1 MVIKVMQPLAAPQT
15 WKNSLNAVFFPAG
28 RRRDIDGLRGLAV
41 LLVMFFHA
49 GWISGGFIG
58 VDIFI
63 VISGYFMGR
72 SAFMQHPF
80 RPERFVLRRL
90 YRLVPALLVMV
101 SAVSAGM
108 LWWVLQSDRSD
119 IALNGAYAL
128 VYLSNI
134 WASHHVGYF
143 EGQSIAYPFLH
154 TWSLSLEMQFYC
166 VIFLIA
172 LLLPRL
178 RDRRFL
184 LYIMLAASFACSA
197 YAFHIGNQAAYYSIL
212 ARLWEFSLGTV
223 IWVLPGL
230 PQSRLFSTL
239 TYAVSILALLLC
251 AVFYD
256 LANACPSLMAL
267 VPCVATMLIIMQPQ
281 AMSRRLVEPLSPVG
295 VISYSLYLWH
305 WPAIVLAAYLLPFP
319 ADSLTM
325 ALVLGGATAVSVLSY
340 AGVERPLLAFE
351 NRATPDAAR
360 RGVIILIALCAMVAM
375 ALAGVSA
382 VSRVH

>member
-1 MVIKVMQPLAAPQT
+1 MVIKVMQPLTAPQT
-15 WKNSLNAVFFPAG
+15 WKSSLWAVFFPSG

-41 LLVMFFHA
+41 LLVMLFHG

-58 VDIFI
+58 VDVFI

-90 YRLVPALLVMV
+90 YRLVPALLVMI
-101 SAVSAGM
+101 SAVSAAM

-154 TWSLSLEMQFYC
+154 TWSLSLEMQFYG
-166 VIFLIA
+166 VIFLMA
-172 LLLPRL
+172 LLLPL
-178 RDRRFL
+178 LHHRRTL
-184 LYIMLAASFACSA
+184 LYVMLAASFAYSA
-197 YAFHIGNQAAYYSIL
+197 YAFHTGNHAAYYSL
-212 ARLWEFSLGTV
+212 FARLWEFLLGTV
-223 IWVLPGL
+223 IWVLPAL
-230 PQSRLFSTL
+230 PQSRLFAALS
-239 TYAVSILALLLC
+239 YGGAILALALC
-251 AVFYD
+251 GVFYD
-256 LANACPSLMAL
+256 LGNACPSLMAL

-281 AMSRRLVEPLSPVG
+281 AVSRWLVEPLSPVG

-305 WPAIVLAAYLLPFP
+305 WPAIVLAAYLLPSP
-319 ADSLTM
+319 ADNLTM
-325 ALVLGGATAVSVLSY
+325 GLVLGGATLAAVLSY
-340 AGVERPLLAFE
+340 VGVERPMLTYE
-351 NRATPDAAR
+351 NRATSGAAR
-360 RGVIILIALCAMVAM
+360 QGVIILVALCAMVAM
-375 ALAGVSA
+375 ALAGLSA

>member
-1 MVIKVMQPLAAPQT
+1 MQSFSVPQT
-15 WKNSLNAVFFPAG
+15 GKNSLLALFFPAG

-80 RPERFVLRRL
+80 QPERFVLRRL
-90 YRLVPALLVMV
+90 YRLVPALLVMIC
-101 SAVSAGM
+101 AVSAGM

-119 IALNGAYAL
+119 IAQNGAYAL

-166 VIFLIA
+166 IIFLIA
-172 LLLPRL
+172 LLLPLL
-178 RDRRFL
+178 RYRQVL
-184 LYIMLAASFACSA
+184 LYAMLVASFGCSL
-197 YAFHIGNQAAYYSIL
+197 YAAHAGNHAAYYSIL
-212 ARLWEFSLGTV
+212 SRLWEFSLGTV
-223 IWVLPGL
+223 IWVLPAL
-230 PQSRLFSTL
+230 PVSRLFSAL
-239 TYAVSILALLLC
+239 CYGAAVVALLVC
-251 AVFYD
+251 AVVYD
-256 LANACPSLMAL
+256 LTDACPSAMAL
-267 VPCVATMLIIMQPQ
+267 VPCVATMLIIMLPQ
-281 AMSRRLVEPLSPVG
+281 AASRHLIEPLSPVG

-319 ADSLTM
+319 AQGLGM
-325 ALVLGGATAVSVLSY
+325 ALVLLGGGFAAVLSY
-340 AGVERPLLAFE
+340 AGVERPMLDYE
-351 NRATPDAAR
+351 NRATPVAAR
-360 RGVIILIALCAMVAM
+360 RGVIILIMMCAMVALS
-375 ALAGVSA
+375 LAGLSA

>member
-1 MVIKVMQPLAAPQT
+1 MIKVMQPLMAPQT
-15 WKNSLNAVFFPAG
+15 WKSSLWAVFFPSG
-28 RRRDIDGLRGLAV
+28 RRRDVDGLRGLAV
-41 LLVMFFHA
+41 LLVMLFHA

-90 YRLVPALLVMV
+90 YRLVPALLVMISVV
-101 SAVSAGM
+101 SAAM

-154 TWSLSLEMQFYC
+154 TWSLSLEMQFYG
-166 VIFLIA
+166 VIFLMA
-172 LLLPRL
+172 LLLPL
-178 RDRRFL
+178 PHHRRML
-184 LYIMLAASFACSA
+184 LYVMLAASFAYSA
-197 YAFHIGNQAAYYSIL
+197 YAFHTGDHAAYYSL
-212 ARLWEFSLGTV
+212 SARLWEFLLGTV
-223 IWVLPGL
+223 IWVLPAL
-230 PQSRLFSTL
+230 PQSRLFAALSYGGAIL
-239 TYAVSILALLLC
+239 TLLLC

-256 LANACPSLMAL
+256 LGNACPSLTAL

-281 AMSRRLVEPLSPVG
+281 AVSRGFVEPLSPVG

-319 ADSLTM
+319 ADNLTM
-325 ALVLGGATAVSVLSY
+325 GLVLGGATLAAVLSY
-340 AGVERPLLAFE
+340 VGVERPMLTYE
-351 NRATPDAAR
+351 NRATSGAAR
-360 RGVIILIALCAMVAM
+360 QGVIILIALCAMVAM
-375 ALAGVSA
+375 ALAGLSA